1 MEYVN
6 VITSSIAADAPMGKT
21 RSRRGCLFYV
31 KRGLKWLG
39 IGLFALIVVGVIVQ
53 AIATESDRR
62 AYPPIGQLYTVAG
75 HQMHLICTGEG
86 SPTVIL
92 EAGGGHFSATWARVQ
107 PLVAHSTRVCAY
119 DRAGYGWSEPGPEPR
134 DAQRIASELH
144 TLLNVAGVGPPYVLV
159 GHSLGGI
166 YIRVFNAEYPG
177 EVIGMALIDA
187 THPDNWMRQGESI
200 STLQA
205 VATVSSVLA
214 RVGLMRLFFGGQN
227 FDLPERDNAAL
238 KADIASA
245 EYWNTQRADAAA
257 MEATTAEGR
266 AAGGLGDLPLAVVAA
281 GEYPAGP
288 GRDIKFSLQH
298 ELAALST
305 NSTYQEIAGA
315 NHISLV
321 TDEQYAALVSQ
332 AINRVIDAARS
343 GQPLARKQQ

>member
-1 MEYVN
+1 V
-6 VITSSIAADAPMGKT
+6 

-39 IGLFALIVVGVIVQ
+39 IVLIALVVLGVICQ
-53 AIATESDRR
+53 LIATEADRR
-62 AYPPIGQLYTVAG
+62 AYAPPGQLYTVDG
-75 HQMHLICTGEG
+75 HQMHIVCTGEG

-107 PLVAHSTRVCAY
+107 PMVAQSTRVCAY

-134 DAQRIASELH
+134 DAQRIATELQ
-144 TLLNVAGVGPPYVLV
+144 TLLDVVGVEPPYVLV

-166 YIRVFNAEYPG
+166 YARVYNAHYPG
-177 EVIGMALIDA
+177 EVVGMVLVDA
-187 THPDNWMRQGESI
+187 THPDSWARQGESI
-200 STLQA
+200 QALQA
-205 VATVSSVLA
+205 VASVSTVLA
-214 RVGLMRLFFGGQN
+214 RVGLMRLFFAAQN
-227 FDLPERDNAAL
+227 FDLPGPDNAAL

-245 EYWNTQRADAAA
+245 HYWDTQRADAAA

-266 AAGGLGDLPLAVVAA
+266 AAGELGDLPLAVLAA

-288 GRDIKFSLQH
+288 RRDIKFSLQH

-305 NSTYQEIAGA
+305 NSTYQEVAGA

-332 AINRVIDAARS
+332 AILRVVEAART
-343 GQPLARKQQ
+343 GRPLANR

>member
-1 MEYVN
+1 MSMT
-6 VITSSIAADAPMGKT
+6 TSSTSANTSIEKARPP
-21 RSRRGCLFYV
+21 RGCLFFM

-39 IGLFALIVVGVIVQ
+39 IVLIVLIVCGVIYQ
-53 AIATESDRR
+53 AIVTETDRR
-62 AYPPIGQLYTVAG
+62 AYSPIGQLYTVDG
-75 HQMHLICTGEG
+75 HQLHMICLGEG

-107 PLVAHSTRVCAY
+107 PMIAQSTRVCTY

-134 DAQRIASELH
+134 DAQHIATELH
-144 TLLNVAGVGPPYVLV
+144 ALLDVAGVEPPYVLV

-166 YIRVFNAEYPG
+166 YARVFNDQYPG
-177 EVIGMALIDA
+177 EVAGMALIDA
-187 THPDNWMRQGESI
+187 THPDNWVWQGESI
-200 STLQA
+200 QTLQA
-205 VATVSSVLA
+205 MAAVSTVLA
-214 RVGLMRLFFGGQN
+214 RVGLMRLFFAGEN
-227 FDLPERDNAAL
+227 FDLPEPNNAAL

-245 EYWNTQRADAAA
+245 QYWDTQRADAAA

-266 AAGGLGDLPLAVVAA
+266 IAGEVGDLPLAVVAA

-288 GRDIKFSLQH
+288 GRDIKFSMQH

-321 TDEQYAALVSQ
+321 TNEQYAALVSQ
-332 AINRVIDAARS
+332 AIIRVVEAART
-343 GQPLARKQQ
+343 GEPLASK